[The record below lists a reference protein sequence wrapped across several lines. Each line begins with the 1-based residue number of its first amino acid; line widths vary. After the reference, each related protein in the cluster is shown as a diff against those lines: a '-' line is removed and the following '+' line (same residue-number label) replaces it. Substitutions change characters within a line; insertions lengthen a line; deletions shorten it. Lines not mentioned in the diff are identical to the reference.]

1 MKTRIYIT
9 TETFPALVS
18 FLQKGIE
25 QKMKFFIYDEQDLIK
40 SRLWTF
46 SSTVFLPNVTS
57 EDQILQK
64 HQVPIVICTN
74 PSTLAL
80 SDYHCVIYES
90 NNIIPSLNLSK
101 AVFFTQEK
109 SSAKEIIQKIS
120 VKNEDC
126 EIFIKNE
133 SKWNKLTSLQP

>member
-40 SRLWTF
+40 SRFWTF
-46 SSTVFLPNVTS
+46 SSTVFLPNVTA

-64 HQVPIVICTN
+64 HHVPIVICTN
-74 PSTLAL
+74 PNTLPL
-80 SDYHCVIYES
+80 SDYYCVIYES
-90 NNIIPSLNLSK
+90 KNIIPSLNISK

-109 SSAKEIIQKIS
+109 SSARNIIQKIG
-120 VKNEDC
+120 VKNDDC
-126 EIFIKNE
+126 EIFIKSE